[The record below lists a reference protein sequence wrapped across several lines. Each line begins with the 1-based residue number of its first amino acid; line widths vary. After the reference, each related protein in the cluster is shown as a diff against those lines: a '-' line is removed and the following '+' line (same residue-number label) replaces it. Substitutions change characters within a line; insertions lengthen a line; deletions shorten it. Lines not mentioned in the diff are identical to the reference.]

1 MLEKSVMPLRWSTS
15 SKERETDEMSPNS
28 IVLSSADAY
37 KLSGHCSRHPF
48 LASEQITDSETEL
61 EFFSASIFLHT
72 ANPAYACKVIPDV
85 SFEFAW
91 SNCLLNPA

>member
-28 IVLSSADAY
+28 IVLSSADADAY
-37 KLSGHCSRHPF
+37 KLSVHCSRHPF

-72 ANPAYACKVIPDV
+72 ANPAYACKVQG
-85 SFEFAW
+85 
-91 SNCLLNPA
+91 